1 MMRIVVLGSL
11 NIDLVSTVE
20 RLPRPGETLV
30 GGDLAVFEGG
40 KGANQACAAGRLGG
54 TVTMIG
60 QVGADSFGT
69 RLVQTLRAA
78 GVDTSGVGVS
88 TRPTGSACI
97 SVLPDGENA
106 IIISPGANATLSPEI
121 ALERLRAA
129 PSYGFFLGQLE
140 TPITAIVAAFAEAKR
155 SGATTILD
163 PAPVQPLPFELIP
176 YIDFITPNQ
185 IEAKALLGRTTD
197 CIQDF
202 DDARTAAEELL
213 SAGYRG
219 VVLKLGQLGCYVA
232 TERLRAA
239 VPAFEVVAVDT
250 TAAGDT
256 FNAAFAVALA
266 EGAPIVEAALFA
278 NAAAAISVTR
288 PGAQNSIPARGE
300 VESLLATRSAPA
312 CSL

>member
-1 MMRIVVLGSL
+1 MKRIVVLGSL
-11 NIDLVSTVE
+11 NIDLVSPVE

-60 QVGADSFGT
+60 QVGVDPFAT
-69 RLVQTLRAA
+69 RLMETLRGA
-78 GVDTSGVGVS
+78 GVDASGVGVS
-88 TRPTGSACI
+88 KRPTGSACI

-106 IIISPGANATLSPEI
+106 IIISPGANATLSPET
-121 ALERLRAA
+121 AVERLCAA
-129 PSYGFFLGQLE
+129 SPYGFLLGQLE
-140 TPITAIVAAFAEAKR
+140 SPMTTIVAAFAEATR

-163 PAPVQPLPFELIP
+163 PAPVQPLPPELIP
-176 YIDFITPNQ
+176 CLDFITPNQ
-185 IEAKALLGRTTD
+185 IEAAALLGHSTD
-197 CIQDF
+197 CIRNL
-202 DDARTAAEELL
+202 DDAGVAAETLL
-213 SAGYRG
+213 RSGYRG

-232 TERLRAA
+232 TEKLSSA
-239 VPAFEVVAVDT
+239 VPTFEVVAVDT

-266 EGAPIVEAALFA
+266 EGATIVEAALFA

-288 PGAQNSIPARGE
+288 PGAQNSIPARAE
-300 VESLLATRSAPA
+300 VDSMLATRSVPA